1 VGIETYHFM
10 AAGNSSMIQ
19 AAGWCWQQMYR
30 ITQRRKELN
39 PHVGSTIGVSRQD
52 FNKKKEANSKCSIGL
67 KIKAGRGGQ
76 PQTYI
81 AYFEDWTPRPN
92 ADIAFEGTF

>member
-81 AYFEDWTPRPN
+81 GISRIGRRDPTP
-92 ADIAFEGTF
+92 DIAFEGTF